1 MTNNTP
7 QPQHQPKPSAGTSN
21 ARQGEI
27 DWKAFIPGLAAGLF
41 IGLVVG
47 VLAPTIL
54 FAPNIVPPNANNYR
68 PPAGIAPETPDEED
82 ARTDNQNNNDS
93 SNNN

>member
-1 MTNNTP
+1 MTDNTT
-7 QPQHQPKPSAGTSN
+7 QPQQQPNPSAGTSN

-54 FAPNIVPPNANNYR
+54 TTPNAAPPNANNYR
-68 PPAGIAPETPDEED
+68 PPAGIAPETPDGED
-82 ARTDNQNNNDS
+82 TRTDNKNNNDS